1 MNGFVTKLYDV
12 DSIAIPA
19 EYLKTQIDTRH
30 IEDEIKALSLRCAQE
45 TKAEQAAE
53 GDLVRCRADQE
64 SYPDS
69 RTILLFTGVQL
80 PGAEEAAKVAV
91 GKHPGDAFTVSLAG
105 KTVRLTVEEVIH
117 RVPVPVDDAAVAALG
132 MEGITTVE
140 AYRAYLTDKAEKEQK
155 QEQGKQILRHFM
167 DEMVNG
173 SQYSYDESELA
184 AYVTNYVTKMKE
196 ELLKQNPAAAEMGDE
211 RIAQSIVYQ
220 CKQQWCA
227 EAICKAQGMM
237 PTPEEIEQGADQ
249 MAEMF
254 QLVGEP
260 VPGREELLE
269 ISRSEL
275 CMTPMFE
282 YLNQLIQQKVGG

>member
-19 EYLKTQIDTRH
+19 EYLKTQIDAQH
-30 IEDEIKALSLRCAQE
+30 IEDEVKALSLRCARE
-45 TKAEQAAE
+45 TKADQAVE
-53 GDLVRCRADQE
+53 GDLVRCRADKN
-64 SYPDS
+64 SYPDN

-80 PGAEEAAKVAV
+80 PGAEEAAKAAV
-91 GKHPGDAFTVSLAG
+91 GKHPGDVFTASLAG
-105 KTVRLTVEEVIH
+105 KTVQLTVEEVIR

-132 MEGITTVE
+132 MEGVATVE
-140 AYRAYLTDKAEKEQK
+140 AYRAYLTEKAEKEQK

-173 SQYSYDESELA
+173 SQYSYDENEMT
-184 AYVTNYVTKMKE
+184 AYVVKMKE
-196 ELLKQNPAAAEMGDE
+196 ETLKQNPAAAEMGDE

-220 CKQQWCA
+220 CKQQWLA
-227 EAICKAQGMM
+227 EAICKAQGMA
-237 PTPEEIEQGADQ
+237 PTQEEIEQGADQ

-269 ISRSEL
+269 MAKSEL

>member
-1 MNGFVTKLYDV
+1 MNGIVTKLYDV

-19 EYLKTQIDTRH
+19 EYLKTQIDTQY

-45 TKAEQAAE
+45 TKAEQVAE
-53 GDLVRCRADQE
+53 GDLVRCKADQD

-80 PGAEEAAKVAV
+80 PGAEEAAKAAV
-91 GKHPGDAFTVSLAG
+91 GKHPGDVFTANIAG
-105 KTVRLTVEEVIH
+105 KTVHLTVEEVIR
-117 RVPVPVDDAAVAALG
+117 RVPVSVDDAAVASLG

-155 QEQGKQILRHFM
+155 QEQSKQILRHFM

-184 AYVTNYVTKMKE
+184 AYVIKMKE
-196 ELLKQNPAAAEMGDE
+196 ETLKQNPAAAEMGDE
-211 RIAQSIVYQ
+211 RITQSIVYQ

-269 ISRSEL
+269 MSRSEL

>member
-12 DSIAIPA
+12 DGIAIPA
-19 EYLKTQIDTRH
+19 EYLKTQIDAQH
-30 IEDEIKALSLRCAQE
+30 IEDEIKALSLRCARE
-45 TKAEQAAE
+45 TKVEQAAE
-53 GDLVRCRADQE
+53 GDLVRCRADKN
-64 SYPDS
+64 SYPDN
-69 RTILLFTGVQL
+69 RIILLFTGVQL
-80 PGAEEAAKVAV
+80 PGAEEAAKAAV
-91 GKHPGDAFTVSLAG
+91 GKHPGDVFTASLAG
-105 KTVRLTVEEVIH
+105 KTVQLTVEEVIR

-132 MEGITTVE
+132 MEGVATVE
-140 AYRAYLTDKAEKEQK
+140 AYRAYLTEKAEKEQK

-173 SQYSYDESELA
+173 SQYSYDENEMT
-184 AYVTNYVTKMKE
+184 AYVAKMKE
-196 ELLKQNPAAAEMGDE
+196 ETLKQNPAAAEMGDE

-227 EAICKAQGMM
+227 EAICKAQGMA
-237 PTPEEIEQGADQ
+237 PTQEEIEQGADQ

-269 ISRSEL
+269 MAKSEL

>member
-19 EYLKTQIDTRH
+19 EYLKTQIDAQH
-30 IEDEIKALSLRCAQE
+30 IEDEIKALSLRCARE
-45 TKAEQAAE
+45 TKVEQAAE
-53 GDLVRCRADQE
+53 GDLVRCRADKN
-64 SYPDS
+64 SYPDN
-69 RTILLFTGVQL
+69 RTILLFTGAQL
-80 PGAEEAAKVAV
+80 PGAEEAAKAAV
-91 GKHPGDAFTVSLAG
+91 GKHPGDVFTASLAG
-105 KTVRLTVEEVIH
+105 KTVQLTVEEVIR

-132 MEGITTVE
+132 MEGVATVE
-140 AYRAYLTDKAEKEQK
+140 AYRAYLTEKAEKEQK
-155 QEQGKQILRHFM
+155 QEHGKQILRHFM

-173 SQYSYDESELA
+173 SQYSYDENEMT
-184 AYVTNYVTKMKE
+184 AYVAKMKE
-196 ELLKQNPAAAEMGDE
+196 ETLKQNPAAAEMGDE

-227 EAICKAQGMM
+227 EAICKAQGMA
-237 PTPEEIEQGADQ
+237 PTREEIEQGADQ

-254 QLVGEP
+254 QLVGES

-269 ISRSEL
+269 MAKSEL

>member
-19 EYLKTQIDTRH
+19 EYLKTQIDTQH
-30 IEDEIKALSLRCAQE
+30 IEDEIKALSLRCARE
-45 TKAEQAAE
+45 TKADQAVE
-53 GDLVRCRADQE
+53 GDLVRCKADQD

-80 PGAEEAAKVAV
+80 PGAEEAAKAAV
-91 GKHPGDAFTVSLAG
+91 GKHPGDAFTASLAG
-105 KTVRLTVEEVIH
+105 KTVKLTVEEVIR
-117 RVPVPVDDAAVAALG
+117 RVPVPVDDAAVASLG

-140 AYRAYLTDKAEKEQK
+140 AYRAYLTDKAEKEQQ

-173 SQYSYDESELA
+173 SQYSYDEGELA
-184 AYVTNYVTKMKE
+184 AHVAKMKE
-196 ELLKQNPAAAEMGDE
+196 ETLKQNPAAADMGEE
-211 RIAQSIVYQ
+211 RITQSIVYQ

-269 ISRSEL
+269 LSRSEL

>member
-19 EYLKTQIDTRH
+19 EYLKTQIDAQH
-30 IEDEIKALSLRCAQE
+30 IEDEIKALSLRCARE
-45 TKAEQAAE
+45 TKVEQAAE
-53 GDLVRCRADQE
+53 GDLVRCRADKN
-64 SYPDS
+64 SYPDN
-69 RTILLFTGVQL
+69 RTILLFTGAQL
-80 PGAEEAAKVAV
+80 PEAEEAAKAAV
-91 GKHPGDAFTVSLAG
+91 GKHPGDVFTASLAG
-105 KTVRLTVEEVIH
+105 KTVQLTVEEVIR

-132 MEGITTVE
+132 MEGVATVE
-140 AYRAYLTDKAEKEQK
+140 AYRAYLTEKVEKEQK

-173 SQYSYDESELA
+173 SQYSYDENEMT
-184 AYVTNYVTKMKE
+184 AYVAKMKE
-196 ELLKQNPAAAEMGDE
+196 ETLKQNPAAAEMGDE

-227 EAICKAQGMM
+227 EAICKAQGMA
-237 PTPEEIEQGADQ
+237 PTQEEIEQGADQ

-269 ISRSEL
+269 MAKSEL